1 MTNFMLVYGFGVSR
15 FHAAIPLRSASQTV
29 NKRIELR
36 THDEP
41 RSAEHRRGNQ
51 KTSKRSYPHA
61 EHTRGTFHRRR
72 EPLYT
77 KKRKVSCQNYVPK
90 RSSCNI
96 HAAIRMRFATSRRQ
110 HASLYAHRTAPF
122 IHPSSSAA
130 HIVHRPSTSSAMGI
144 AENPS
149 CSAMHIAEHPS
160 PSAMHIAQ
168 HHPPFIK
175 CNARRTPPF
184 HIKCNGH
191 RRAPFIQCTSRSTL
205 RQLQCTSHSSL
216 HPPFTWHSTLHP
228 VQCTSHTTLR

>member
-1 MTNFMLVYGFGVSR
+1 MLVYGFGVSR

-41 RSAEHRRGNQ
+41 RSAEHGRGNQ

-61 EHTRGTFHRRR
+61 EHTRGTFHRRP

-130 HIVHRPSTSSAMGI
+130 HIVHRPSTSSAMD
-144 AENPS
+144 
-149 CSAMHIAEHPS
+149 IAEHPS
-160 PSAMHIAQ
+160 SSAMHITQHPSSSVMHIAQ
-168 HHPPFIK
+168 HPSSTLHQ
-175 CNARRTPPF
+175 A
-184 HIKCNGH
+184 
-191 RRAPFIQCTSRSTL
+191 APFIHTS
-205 RQLQCTSHSSL
+205 SSATHIAH
-216 HPPFTWHSTLHP
+216 HPSSSATHIAHHP
-228 VQCTSHTTLR
+228 SINKSVTRKFSPPNFL